1 MMRIHRMTRLRFA
14 LGLAVALALAPQAE
28 AQAQGQV
35 AYVAVQA
42 VLQRTPGYA
51 QAESTWTREMETYQR
66 EMTQIQ
72 ARMDSATAAFEQQS
86 VMLSASNR
94 AAERKKLEDQA
105 AALQQRVTELQQ
117 RARERQRELLSPI
130 EERVMAVIEG
140 LRAEGNYAM
149 VLDVSNQYNTVVAAD
164 TSLDLTPKA
173 IARLTA
179 SGAGGTPGGN

>member
-1 MMRIHRMTRLRFA
+1 MLRLRSVLGFA
-14 LGLAVALALAPQAE
+14 AVLAVAPAVAE
-28 AQAQGQV
+28 AQAGPV

-42 VLQRTPGYA
+42 VLQRTPGYV

-72 ARMDSATAAFEQQS
+72 SRMDSATTVFEQQS

-105 AALQQRVTELQQ
+105 AELQQRVGELQQ
-117 RARERQRELLSPI
+117 RARDRQRELLSPI

-140 LRAEGNYAM
+140 LRAEGNYSLI
-149 VLDVSNQYNTVVAAD
+149 LDVSNQYNTVVAAD
-164 TSLDLTPKA
+164 KALDLTPRA
-173 IARLTA
+173 IERLTA
-179 SGAGGTPGGN
+179 AGAGGTPGGN

>member
-1 MMRIHRMTRLRFA
+1 
-14 LGLAVALALAPQAE
+14 
-28 AQAQGQV
+28 
-35 AYVAVQA
+35 
-42 VLQRTPGYA
+42 

-105 AALQQRVTELQQ
+105 AQLQTRVGELQQ
-117 RARERQRELLSPI
+117 RARDRQRELLSPI

-140 LRAEGNYAM
+140 LRAEGNYAI
-149 VLDVSNQYNTVVAAD
+149 VFDVSNQYNTVVAAD
-164 TSLDLTPKA
+164 KALDLTPRA
-173 IARLTA
+173 IERLTGS

>member
-1 MMRIHRMTRLRFA
+1 MSRIRSTSLVF
-14 LGLAVALALAPQAE
+14 GLALAACAIPATAH
-28 AQAQGQV
+28 AQATSGRV

-42 VLQRTPGYA
+42 VLQRTPGYTEA
-51 QAESTWTREMETYQR
+51 AATWDKEMEGFQR

-94 AAERKKLEDQA
+94 AAERKKLEDQG
-105 AALQQRVTELQQ
+105 AALQTTVNGLRQ
-117 RARERQRELLSPI
+117 RAAERQRELLDPI

-149 VLDVSNQYNTVVAAD
+149 VFDVSNTYNTVVAAD
-164 TSLDLTPKA
+164 KALDLTPRA
-173 IARLTA
+173 IERLTA
-179 SGAGGTPGGN
+179 SGTSGTPGGN

>member
-1 MMRIHRMTRLRFA
+1 MLSLRSI
-14 LGLAVALALAPQAE
+14 LGLSALLVVTPMV
-28 AQAQGQV
+28 AQAQAGSV

-42 VLQRTPGYA
+42 VLQRTPGYT

-72 ARMDSATAAFEQQS
+72 ARMDSATTAFEQQA

-94 AAERKKLEDQA
+94 ATERKKLEDQA
-105 AALQQRVTELQQ
+105 VELQQKVAELQQ
-117 RARERQRELLSPI
+117 RARDRQRELLSPI

-140 LRAEGNYAM
+140 LRAEGNYAL

-164 TSLDLTPKA
+164 TTRDLTARA
-173 IARLTA
+173 IERLSTA
-179 SGAGGTPGGN
+179 GAGGTPGSD